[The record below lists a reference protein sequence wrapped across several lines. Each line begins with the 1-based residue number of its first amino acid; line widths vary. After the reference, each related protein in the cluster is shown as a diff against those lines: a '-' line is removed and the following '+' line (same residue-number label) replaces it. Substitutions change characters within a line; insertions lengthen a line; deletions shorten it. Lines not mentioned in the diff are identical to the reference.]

1 MEGPEIT
8 AAEAVLDN
16 GRFGTRT
23 VRFETGRLA
32 QQAQGAVAAYLDE
45 ETMLLSATS
54 AGKHPREGFDFFP
67 LTVDVE
73 ERSYAAG
80 KIPGSFFRR
89 EGRPSTEAILVCRL
103 IDRPLRPSF
112 VDGLRNEVQIVVT
125 VLSIAPGEYYDALA
139 INAASAST
147 QISGLPFSGPIAGV
161 RLALIPG
168 HGEHADQWVAFPNQ
182 AQVEEAVFDLMVA
195 GRVLPDGDVAIMMV
209 EAEATENSWNLIK
222 GGAVKPSEEI
232 VAGGLEA
239 AKPFLKQLVEAQ
251 AQMAASSSRE
261 PGVYPVFAPYSSEV
275 YDFVAGRAY
284 DDLVN
289 VYQIADKQE
298 RQAADDVVKD
308 RVKADL
314 IAAVEADQLP
324 AGAPLEFSAAY
335 KSVTKVVVRG
345 RILSEGVRMDG
356 RGLADIRP
364 LDAEVQVIPRVHGS
378 AIFQRGE
385 TQIMG
390 VTTLNML
397 KMEQQIDSL
406 SPTTSKRY
414 MHHYN
419 FPPYS
424 TGETGRV
431 GSPKRRE
438 IGHGFLAERAL
449 VPVLPSR
456 EEFPYA
462 IRQVSEALGSNG
474 STSMGS
480 VCASTLSLLN
490 AGVPLRAPVAG
501 IAMGLVSDEVDGQT
515 RYAAL
520 TDILGAE
527 DALGDMDFKVAG
539 TNEFITAIQLDTKL
553 DGIPSSVLAAALT
566 QAKEARL
573 TILNVLNSAI
583 DAPDEMAPTAPR
595 VISVQ
600 IPVDKI
606 GELIG
611 PKGKTINAI
620 QDETGAQISI
630 EDDGTVYI
638 GAVDGPS
645 AEAARAQVNAIAN
658 PTNPE
663 VGEQFLGT
671 VVKIATF
678 GAFVSLLPGK
688 DGLLHVSEVRKLAGG
703 KRVENVEDVLGVG
716 QKILVRITKIDDRG
730 KLSLEP
736 VVEESAPAGDA
747 AAEAPAEA

>member
-112 VDGLRNEVQIVVT
+112 VDGLRNEVQIVIT

-161 RLALIPG
+161 RLALVPG
-168 HGEHADQWVAFPNQ
+168 HGQHEDQWVVFPNQ
-182 AQVEEAVFDLMVA
+182 KTVEESVFDLTVA
-195 GRVLPDGDVAIMMV
+195 GRVLPDGEVAIMMV
-209 EAEATENSWNLIK
+209 EAEATEGSWDLIK

-232 VAGGLEA
+232 VAQGLEA
-239 AKPFLKQLVEAQ
+239 SKPFIKQLVEAQ
-251 AQMAASSSRE
+251 ASMAASASRE
-261 PGVYPVFAPYSSEV
+261 PGVYPVFPPYAPEV
-275 YDFVAGRAY
+275 YDFVAERAY
-284 DDLVN
+284 GELSG

-298 RQAADDVVKD
+298 RQNADDAIKE
-308 RVKADL
+308 RVKGEVA
-314 IAAVEADQLP
+314 AAVEAEQLP
-324 AGAPLEFSAAY
+324 ASALAEFSAAY
-335 KSVTKVVVRG
+335 KSVTKKIVRG
-345 RILSEGVRMDG
+345 RILSEGVRIDG

-501 IAMGLVSDEVDGQT
+501 IAMGLVTDQVDGET

-539 TNEFITAIQLDTKL
+539 TSEFVTAIQLDTKL
-553 DGIPSSVLAAALT
+553 DGIPSSVLTAALT

-573 TILNVLNSAI
+573 TILGVLNAAI
-583 DAPDEMAPTAPR
+583 DSPDEMAPTAPR

-611 PKGKTINAI
+611 PKGKTINSI

-736 VVEESAPAGDA
+736 VVEEAAAPAGEA
-747 AAEAPAEA
+747 TEAPAEA